1 MTLSA
6 ELIQAY
12 AVTLAPL
19 LPGEVIAGRY
29 RLEEV
34 IGIGAHSTV
43 YCAIDERLSI
53 DDTAPARVALKLSR
67 EPMAVFEFKRM
78 KLVKHPHVA
87 ALRDRGVHEGL
98 HFLISDYVPGDD
110 LTTLPQSSPKHVA
123 ALIAQVCQGVAA
135 AHARGVSHGDLKP
148 ANILLDEHGPV
159 VADFGG
165 GRTASYTPPEGGEP
179 TPAADVWS
187 LGVILAE
194 LVPDPPRGLR
204 RIIEQAQD
212 ADPQQRPTASLLG
225 RRLEAWIQ
233 RRPPP
238 LDRTPPLRRFGLWV
252 VRSPFE
258 FATVML
264 ILITVFGAGAGW
276 QLMEAE
282 AQRRADQ
289 QTETLKSDLRQTF
302 SGWIRGMRALQQR
315 RDASR
320 EATDPAA
327 TAPAAESSEQVEPAE
342 PEAGEPAPPR

>member
-19 LPGEVIAGRY
+19 LPGEVVAGRY

-43 YCAIDERLSI
+43 YCAIDERLSV
-53 DDTAPARVALKLSR
+53 DDAAPARVALKLSR

-98 HFLISDYVPGDD
+98 HFLISDYVPGND
-110 LTTLPQSSPKHVA
+110 LTTLPQSSPKQVA

-165 GRTASYTPPEGGEP
+165 GRTASYTPPEGGDP

-204 RIIEQAQD
+204 RIIQQAQD
-212 ADPQQRPTASLLG
+212 PDPQQRPTASLLG
-225 RRLEAWIQ
+225 GRLEAWIQ

-238 LDRTPPLRRFGLWV
+238 LDKTPPLRRFGLWV
-252 VRSPFE
+252 VRSPFQ
-258 FATVML
+258 FATVVL
-264 ILITVFGAGAGW
+264 ILLTVFGAGAGW

-282 AQRRADQ
+282 AQRRADL
-289 QTETLKSDLRQTF
+289 QTEMLKGDLRQTF
-302 SGWIRGMRALQQR
+302 TGWFRAMRQVQQR
-315 RDASR
+315 RNAWLDAQG
-320 EATDPAA
+320 AD
-327 TAPAAESSEQVEPAE
+327 AAEEGERDRLE
-342 PEAGEPAPPR
+342 PEPDGAPPAP